1 MATTDRVGDLFR
13 FESKALP
20 ESTRV
25 AAFRGREG
33 LSELYRFE
41 IGLLVPEGADI
52 DLDAVIGERAT
63 FVVNRGPDQEVL
75 CWHGII
81 ARIELMHA
89 WHDRAL
95 YRVTLVP
102 EIWRLTSAPHNY
114 VLVDMS
120 VPELIENRLKL
131 AAPAEYELRLKEEY
145 SKRPHLIQYKET
157 HFAFISR
164 WMERR
169 GIYFY
174 FEQGADCEKVIV
186 TDHRGAHDEL
196 RTSPVRY
203 VPSSGADTMALEA
216 LDSFVCVRTALPRV
230 VRMRNYD
237 HQNPNL
243 VVAGSADIAKD
254 DRGGGVDIHG
264 DYFNNPEAGKRIAAV
279 YAGAELARRQ
289 VHHGSGRVFGLRPGY
304 RFAMEGHPID
314 RLNHEYLTTSLEH
327 EGNQAADDD
336 VRRLLDITHKDE
348 YRVTLTAIDAD
359 VQYRTERRTPWPRI
373 YSMERAFVDGATD
386 SPYAQIDGEGRY
398 KVQIAFDQSWDQSGF
413 DGTGSAWVRMMQPHG
428 GEVEGFHFP
437 LRRGTEVVLS
447 FMGGDPDQPVIA
459 GVVPNALRV
468 SPVTS
473 ANHTHN
479 VIQTGSNNRVEMEDL
494 KDKQYID
501 ISTPPKDTRIHLG
514 EPHGEHGAYIV
525 FNTEGNQ
532 LVNIGGNRDVEVGGS
547 LKEHVK
553 GDVTW
558 NYDGHH
564 KLTVGSGQEISIT
577 GGRVDDVVGGTAETY
592 KDSRA
597 TTVIGSQV
605 TTVTGTVTQTY
616 GPQTTKVN
624 GNLNYTAGA
633 TKFNFGA
640 TAFTFGNTNLNF
652 GRTTLAWGATSGII
666 ASLDVDISGGATIT
680 TPSWKVDTPY
690 EGWNCAQY
698 ELAGSKKVEVTGFVF
713 SATGLSIQTIGV
725 AIGFNGVKME
735 GNGIVIAN
743 KGVHL
748 ATGDA
753 EAGTRGVTSW
763 VNGLTSF
770 G

>member
-1 MATTDRVGDLFR
+1 
-13 FESKALP
+13 
-20 ESTRV
+20 
-25 AAFRGREG
+25 
-33 LSELYRFE
+33 
-41 IGLLVPEGADI
+41 
-52 DLDAVIGERAT
+52 
-63 FVVNRGPDQEVL
+63 
-75 CWHGII
+75 
-81 ARIELMHA
+81 
-89 WHDRAL
+89 
-95 YRVTLVP
+95 
-102 EIWRLTSAPHNY
+102 
-114 VLVDMS
+114 
-120 VPELIENRLKL
+120 
-131 AAPAEYELRLKEEY
+131 
-145 SKRPHLIQYKET
+145 
-157 HFAFISR
+157 
-164 WMERR
+164 MERR

-547 LKEHVK
+547 LNEHVK
-553 GDVTW
+553 GNVTW
-558 NYDGHH
+558 NHDSHRLDNVKAG
-564 KLTVGSGQEISIT
+564 
-577 GGRVDDVVGGTAETY
+577 VDENY
-592 KDSRA
+592 KA
-597 TTVIGSQV
+597 HQV
-605 TTVTGTVTQTY
+605 TTITGTRSELVSGACDEEYAAQKTYVAGERKETY
-616 GPQTTKVN
+616 GTQFTNVSGSLTYN
-624 GNLNYTAGA
+624 AGA
-633 TKFNFGA
+633 TNLTFANTQFNSGNTGFNFGP
-640 TAFTFGNTNLNF
+640 TELKFGT
-652 GRTTLAWGATSGII
+652 TTLDWSATSGRI
-666 ASLDVDISGGATIT
+666 ASFNISAS
-680 TPSWKVDTPY
+680 SWKVNVPD
-690 EGWNCAQY
+690 EGWNFLQG
-698 ELAGSKKVEVTGFVF
+698 EWNGSKKTEN
-713 SATGLSIQTIGV
+713 TGLIIANTGVSIQTVGV

-735 GNGIVIAN
+735 GNGFTLAN
-743 KGVHL
+743 KGCNL
-748 ATGDA
+748 AKA
-753 EAGTRGVTSW
+753 ASEIRTS
-763 VNGLTSF
+763 GLKSYLS
-770 G
+770 GLISLA

>member
-52 DLDAVIGERAT
+52 DLDAAIGERAT

-75 CWHGII
+75 SWHGII

-558 NYDGHH
+558 NHDSHRLDNVKAG
-564 KLTVGSGQEISIT
+564 
-577 GGRVDDVVGGTAETY
+577 VDENY
-592 KDSRA
+592 KA
-597 TTVIGSQV
+597 HQV
-605 TTVTGTVTQTY
+605 TTITGTRSELVSGACDEEYAAQKTYVAGERKETY
-616 GPQTTKVN
+616 GTQFTNVGGSLTYN
-624 GNLNYTAGA
+624 AGA
-633 TKFNFGA
+633 TNLTFANTQFNSGTTGFKFGP
-640 TAFTFGNTNLNF
+640 TALTFGP
-652 GRTTLAWGATSGII
+652 TTLDWGATSGRI
-666 ASLDVDISGGATIT
+666 ASFDIKAS
-680 TPSWKVDTPY
+680 SWKVTVPD
-690 EGWNCAQY
+690 EGWNCTQF
-698 ELAGSKKVEVTGFVF
+698 EFAGSKKTEITGF
-713 SATGLSIQTIGV
+713 SAGYTGCKVELCGISASTT
-725 AIGFNGVKME
+725 GVKLENVGVQRVSE
-735 GNGIVIAN
+735 GTKIETGGPRIFAIA
-743 KGVHL
+743 VSAL
-748 ATGDA
+748 S
-753 EAGTRGVTSW
+753 AGLIS
-763 VNGLTSF
+763 LS
-770 G
+770 